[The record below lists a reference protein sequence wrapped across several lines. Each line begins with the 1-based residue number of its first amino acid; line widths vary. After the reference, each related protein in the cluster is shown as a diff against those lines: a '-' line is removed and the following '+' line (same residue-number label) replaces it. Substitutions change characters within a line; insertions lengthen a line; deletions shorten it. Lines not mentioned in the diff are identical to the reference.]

1 MPVSDPRIAVIGG
14 GYAGF
19 AAAVTLAERGV
30 PVSVFE
36 GATTLGGRAR
46 RVEHGGLAL
55 DNGLHLL
62 MGCYSETL
70 RLIRL
75 VGGKQHEERAL
86 VRLPLELRIGGAFRF
101 RTWKLPSPLHLMLGL
116 LTARGLGRGDILA
129 AMRFMLEARGSG
141 FRLRQ
146 DMTVTDLLDRRRQPE
161 NARRYLWEAICTAA
175 LNTPPGE
182 ASAQVF
188 LNVLR
193 DSLNGTATDCDLL
206 FARVDLSAL
215 LPEPATDF
223 IDKNGGEVITGARVT
238 RIERIATGFR
248 IHSTRSTDEFTHV
261 ICACD
266 PARAGHLLEE
276 HSELRRI
283 ADALSHYRFEPIHS
297 IYLQYPEQVRLPA
310 PMFGL
315 GDPLKQWAFDRE
327 ALCNQKGLIGVVISA
342 SGPHETMDRNELART
357 AHRELVRCLG
367 PLPDPRWH
375 LVIAEKRAT
384 FACSPNLPRPD
395 QATAVPG
402 LFLAGDYTAG
412 DYPATL
418 EGAVRSGIQCARHIL
433 ESKR

>member
-1 MPVSDPRIAVIGG
+1 MSVSGARVGVVGG
-14 GYAGF
+14 GYAGL

-46 RVEHGGLAL
+46 RVEHEGLAL

-62 MGCYSETL
+62 MGCYSQTL

-75 VGGKQHEERAL
+75 AGGKPHEERTL

-101 RTWKLPSPLHLMLGL
+101 RTWNLPSPLHLMLGL

-129 AMRFMLEARGSG
+129 AMRFMLNARRQR

-146 DMTVTDLLDRRRQPE
+146 DMTVTDLLARHRQPG

-193 DSLNGTATDCDLL
+193 DSLNGAASDCDLL
-206 FARVDLSAL
+206 FSRVDLSAL
-215 LPEPATDF
+215 FPEAAAGF
-223 IDKNGGEVITGARVT
+223 IDKNGGEVITGTRVI
-238 RIERIATGFR
+238 RIERNAAGFR
-248 IHSTRSTDEFTHV
+248 IHSNRSTDEFTHV

-266 PARAGHLLEE
+266 PARAAHLLEE

-283 ADALSHYRFEPIHS
+283 ADALSHYRFEPIYS
-297 IYLQYPEQVRLPA
+297 IYLQYPAAVRLPC

-315 GDPLKQWAFDRE
+315 GDPLGQWAFDRE

-342 SGPHETMDRNELART
+342 SGPHEAMDRDELART
-357 AHRELVRCLG
+357 AHRELSRRLG
-367 PLPDPRWH
+367 PLPEPRWH

-433 ESKR
+433 ESR